1 MPDQRPSHHTMHTMG
16 PSLMNQPTPVF
27 EGPAHSLYGPR
38 GPQRAA
44 PDYAARKPLST
55 PPESLEHYIADSIAR
70 VAGLSG
76 PQRRALQSE
85 LMRTCRDV
93 GFIRC
98 IHEQAGHQGPHSNA
112 AAGVPMDQGRPL

>member
-1 MPDQRPSHHTMHTMG
+1 MPDTRRAHFTYPK
-16 PSLMNQPTPVF
+16 SLMNTPTEPF
-27 EGPAHSLYGPR
+27 HGPAHSLYGPR

-44 PDYAARKPLST
+44 PDYGARKPLTT

-93 GFIRC
+93 GFIKC
-98 IHEQAGHQGPHSNA
+98 IHDQSLGPHSDA
-112 AAGVPMDQGRPL
+112 AAGRPMLEGQPL

>member
-1 MPDQRPSHHTMHTMG
+1 MPDARKAHYTYPPG
-16 PSLMNQPTPVF
+16 PSLLNQKAAPYN
-27 EGPAHSLYGPR
+27 GPAHSLYGPR

-44 PDYAARKPLST
+44 PDYGARKPLTT

-76 PQRRALQSE
+76 PQRRALQAE

-98 IHEQAGHQGPHSNA
+98 IHEQAGHQGPHSEA
-112 AAGVPMDQGRPL
+112 AAGIPMDQGRPL